1 MPFGFGRVRALLT
14 EGDNMLKHLYGLKR
28 NIGVAVLMAGL
39 IIGVVGCGSS
49 DGVSPQ
55 IQSQKALKSGFS
67 YMQKAIS
74 SSDNRTENL
83 NNALV
88 KINSSFELSPS
99 QDALL
104 LKAYILI
111 GLDKLS
117 EAHATLDDCDKQYP
131 NSGAD
136 EHVRALLISKQQGD
150 PALILQHLITSKD
163 DNYSGIA
170 EETWWKTIEQLPD
183 FGYFR
188 ATPQY
193 TALQAL
199 KPPAEP
205 VAKTVDAAYVCKEN
219 VTKYEAHWYGSAVYL
234 KEKDVTILDD
244 ALGLAKLITDI
255 IGDALDEVAPGVGEA
270 LGEIFGL
277 AKDAIKHED
286 KHSCGVILNIPWIPA
301 FFVPTAQK

>member
-1 MPFGFGRVRALLT
+1 
-14 EGDNMLKHLYGLKR
+14 MLKHLYGLKR
-28 NIGVAVLMAGL
+28 NIGVAALMLGL
-39 IIGVVGCGSS
+39 IIGVGGCGSS

-55 IQSQKALKSGFS
+55 VQSQKALQAGFKSLQ
-67 YMQKAIS
+67 MAIS
-74 SSDNRTENL
+74 TTDNRVNNL
-83 NNALV
+83 NNALASAD
-88 KINSSFELSPS
+88 NSIQLAPNQE
-99 QDALL
+99 ALL

-111 GLDKLS
+111 GLDRLAD
-117 EAHATLDDCDKQYP
+117 AHTTLDQCDAQYP

-150 PALILQHLITSKD
+150 PALILQHLKTSIND
-163 DNYSGIA
+163 TPAYSGIP
-170 EETWWKTIEQLPD
+170 EEAWWKTIEQLPD

-188 ATPQY
+188 STPQY
-193 TALQAL
+193 AALQAL
-199 KPPAEP
+199 KPPAQP
-205 VAKTVDAAYVCKEN
+205 VAKTVEAAYVCQEN
-219 VTKYEAHWYGSAVYL
+219 VTKYVAHWYGSAVYL

-255 IGDALDEVAPGVGEA
+255 IGDALDEVAPGVGEV

>member
-1 MPFGFGRVRALLT
+1 
-14 EGDNMLKHLYGLKR
+14 MLKYLCSLKR
-28 NIGVAVLMAGL
+28 NSGLALLACLAISVA
-39 IIGVVGCGSS
+39 GCGSDNAS
-49 DGVSPQ
+49 TETRQV
-55 IQSQKALKSGFS
+55 QSQKALQAGFKS
-67 YMQKAIS
+67 MQMAIS
-74 SSDNRTENL
+74 TPNNRGDNL
-83 NNALV
+83 NNALTSV
-88 KINSSFELSPS
+88 NSSIQLAPN

-111 GLDKLS
+111 GQDRLA
-117 EAHATLDDCDKQYP
+117 EAHTTLDTCDANYP

-150 PALILQHLITSKD
+150 PALIFQHLKTSIND
-163 DNYSGIA
+163 TPAYSGIP
-170 EETWWKTIEQLPD
+170 EESWWKTIEQLPD

-193 TALQAL
+193 AELQAL
-199 KPPAEP
+199 KPPAQP
-205 VAKTVDAAYVCKEN
+205 VAKTVEAAYVCQEN